1 LTQSLLDVPLGSQ
14 TPALELLPADR
25 VRNAADDVID
35 LAASAGLDLFP
46 WQRRVLQ
53 GAMWVTDERTNDG
66 ALRHSAREVACL
78 VGRQNGK
85 GSVLEARQLGGLFLL
100 NERLQIHTAH
110 EFKTCYEHF
119 RRVVDLIESA
129 PHLRAQLKPRTGIR
143 TGAGDQA
150 IELKNGN
157 RIRFLARSRSSG
169 RGFSAD
175 VIYLDEAFLLDE
187 ATMGA
192 LLPTLSARPNPQ
204 IWYTSSAAHHD
215 SVVLHRLTQRAQAG
229 DDQRLFYIE
238 WRADEDADPRDPA
251 QWLKA
256 NPSVGYRISLDDIDA
271 EQRSLAPEEFARERL
286 GIAEAPDGGQSAL
299 AVEQWLELTD
309 TGSSVASALAIGLDV
324 SPDRKWSTFGC
335 AGRRFD
341 ELFHV
346 ETIDRRPGTGW
357 VVARAVDLVERHRVP
372 IIIDP
377 ASPAGAL
384 KSQLVEAGV
393 DLVEIGVRDLVNA
406 CGMFEDAVM
415 SRTLRHIGQRSLHEA
430 IVGASRRRIGD
441 SWAWNRLSSQVD
453 ITPLVACTL
462 ALGAVPNAQPDFFAY

>member
-1 LTQSLLDVPLGSQ
+1 VSLIVARHNGKGAILE
-14 TPALELLPADR
+14 ALEL
-25 VRNAADDVID
+25 AA
-35 LAASAGLDLFP
+35 
-46 WQRRVLQ
+46 
-53 GAMWVTDERTNDG
+53 M
-66 ALRHSAREVACL
+66 
-78 VGRQNGK
+78 
-85 GSVLEARQLGGLFLL
+85 FLL
-100 NERLQIHTAH
+100 NERLILHSAH
-110 EFKTCYEHF
+110 EVQTAMEHF
-119 RRVVDLIESA
+119 LRLQALIEGSDDLSRKVA
-129 PHLRAQLKPRTGIR
+129 EITVANGKEGIR
-143 TGAGDQA
+143 LRSGSR
-150 IELKNGN
+150 LK
-157 RIRFLARSRSSG
+157 IKARSRGGG
-169 RGFSAD
+169 RGFSGD
-175 VIYLDEAFLLDE
+175 RIVLDEAYDLPPK
-187 ATMGA
+187 TIGA
-192 LLPTLSARPNPQ
+192 MLPTLSARPNPQ
-204 IWYTSSAAHHD
+204 VWYTSSAPHAD
-215 SVVLHRLTQRAQAG
+215 SAILHSLRQRALTQDAG
-229 DDQRLFYIE
+229 RLFHAE
-238 WRADEDADPRDPA
+238 WCNEPGTDPADVNAWYRANPALGIRITEEFVADEH
-251 QWLKA
+251 
-256 NPSVGYRISLDDIDA
+256 
-271 EQRSLAPEEFARERL
+271 RSMLAVPEEFARERL